1 MENRRVLYAEANYGE
16 EEIEAVVEVL
26 RTQRHCLVTNKNVE
40 EFENRVA
47 SIFGKKYG
55 LMVNSGSS
63 ANLIAILS
71 LGLPKG
77 AEVITPALTFSTTI
91 APLVQC
97 GLVPVFTDAE
107 MGNLQANLDEVENA
121 ITDKTAAIMI
131 PNLIGNI
138 PDWKRLGALAEKHN
152 LALIEDSCD
161 TIGYKYEGEYGNHYS
176 HVTTSSFYASHI
188 ITGAGTG
195 GIVCFDD
202 EKIFMKAKSLRS
214 WGRRSS
220 QYGETEEIERRLSC
234 SLDGFDY
241 DDKYVFD
248 DIGYNFIPSEIS
260 AAFALQQ
267 FKKLDH
273 NISIRQDNFAHLK
286 EFFSR
291 HQGVVSTFGVS
302 GDVEVNWL
310 AFPICLKGK
319 LEGKRK
325 QLQQYLEENGI
336 QTRTIFTGNITKH
349 PLMDNQAYKK
359 VDSSFKVVDYI
370 MRNGILLGSHNS
382 LTFEDL
388 DYVAHYFEKFVESIS
403 D

>member
-1 MENRRVLYAEANYGE
+1 MEKRRVLYAEANYGE
-16 EEIEAVVEVL
+16 EEIEAVVNVL

-40 EFENRVA
+40 EFENKVA
-47 SIFGKKYG
+47 AIFGKKYG

-63 ANLIAILS
+63 ANLIGIMS
-71 LGLPKG
+71 LELPAG
-77 AEVITPALTFSTTI
+77 GEVITPALTFSTTV

-97 GLVPVFTDAE
+97 GLVPVFTDAN
-107 MGNLQANLDEVENA
+107 MDNLQANLDEVEDA
-121 ITDKTAAIMI
+121 ITDKTVAIMI

-138 PDWKRLGALAEKHN
+138 PDWKRLGRLAEKHN

-161 TIGYKYEGEYGNHYS
+161 TIGYKYEGKYGNHYS

-202 EKIFMKAKSLRS
+202 KKAFMKARSLRS

-220 QYGETEEIERRLSC
+220 QYGETEEIERRLAC

-267 FKKLDH
+267 LNKLEK

-286 EFFSR
+286 NFFSG
-291 HQGVVSTFGVS
+291 HQDVVSTFSAS
-302 GDVEVNWL
+302 GDVDVNWL
-310 AFPICLKGK
+310 AFPLCLKGK
-319 LEGKRK
+319 MEGQRK
-325 QLQQYLEENGI
+325 ALQQYLEENGI

-349 PLMDNQAYKK
+349 PLMENQKYKK
-359 VDSSFKVVDYI
+359 ANSTFKVVDYI
-370 MRNGILLGSHNS
+370 MRNGLLLGSHNS
-382 LTFEDL
+382 LTFDDL
-388 DYVAHYFEKFVESIS
+388 DYVAYYFEKFVRETSE
-403 D
+403 